1 MVELDRRAIDLLFI
15 TVALDGYAA
24 EFNENVQFP

>member
-15 TVALDGYAA
+15 TVALDGYGA
-24 EFNENVQFP
+24 EFNENV